1 MEIKPYGDTLNDGA
15 VQISFSLP
23 LPLSTRGKKAA
34 RELVIKMGIM
44 DPRIVFSRDL
54 GEGFSFY
61 IVYGNLIHSVE
72 SEILGEDIEE
82 EVTLD
87 YWEINRLIEEKI
99 GRKLVIVGATIG
111 SDAHTVG
118 IDAILN
124 AKGFA
129 GDVGLERY
137 PSFTVH
143 NLGSQVPPETLL
155 EKVMDY
161 KADVILVSQVVT
173 QKNSHIHNLTQL
185 VELVEGSAL
194 RDKVIMI
201 CGGPYISREL
211 ALEIGYDAGFGPHT
225 LPAQVASFIVK
236 RIMED
241 YQEGIK
247 GCVRGERM
255 KGRTRR
261 VKWKNW

>member
-15 VQISFSLP
+15 VQTAFSLP
-23 LPLSTRGKKAA
+23 LPLGSRGKKAA
-34 RELVIKMGIM
+34 KELALKMGLAE
-44 DPRIVFSRDL
+44 PRIVFSKDL

-61 IVYGNLIHSVE
+61 IVYGNLIHSVD
-72 SEILGEDIEE
+72 SETLGEDEKEE
-82 EVTLD
+82 AVLD

-99 GRKLVIVGATIG
+99 GRKLVVVGATIG

-137 PSFTVH
+137 PNFEVH

-155 EKVMDY
+155 EKVIEY
-161 KADVILVSQVVT
+161 KADVVLVSQVVT

-185 VELVEGSAL
+185 VELVEGAQM
-194 RDKVIMI
+194 RDNLLLI

-211 ALEIGYDAGFGPHT
+211 ALELGYDAGFGPHT
-225 LPAQVASFIVK
+225 LPAQVASFIVQ
-236 RIMED
+236 RFIENL
-241 YQEGIK
+241 
-247 GCVRGERM
+247 ER
-255 KGRTRR
+255 KKK
-261 VKWKNW
+261 V